1 MSDNPAQIRFGTDG
15 WRAVVG
21 KDFTIP
27 NVNRVAHATALW
39 LRDSYE
45 SGSAVVIGNDPRL
58 LGHEAAQATA
68 SIMAAHGIQV
78 YLANNI
84 TPTPAISWATK
95 EYGCAAGIIITASH
109 NPPEYNG
116 YKIKG
121 HYGGSALPE
130 MIEEIERRI
139 SSSDARLPD
148 AAPYET
154 YVEQGLIT
162 IRTVRSDYLHMLKS
176 RIDLEAIRDAGICI
190 VHDAMFGA
198 GKGTLS
204 ELLGTDAVVE
214 LRSEFD
220 PAFGGGAPEPIERNL
235 ADLPKT
241 VLYKGCSAG
250 IANDGDADR
259 IGMCDENGRFI
270 DSHRMLALLV
280 QYLHKDLGLS
290 GDIVKTFSTTDMLDA
305 MGRAYGL
312 TVHTTPIGFK
322 YIGRYFLGTD
332 VLIGGEESGGI
343 AVKGHIPDRD
353 GIYIGLLILEMM
365 AHRRKSL
372 SELVDGLFDEF
383 GPYAYHRVDVHT
395 TENAKRSALRLLK
408 DSGGLSEIAGARVES
423 LESLDG
429 LKHRMHGGWLLV
441 RSSGTEPI
449 LRIYAEAT
457 SRSKAE
463 AYVEDAVRQLGI

>member
-1 MSDNPAQIRFGTDG
+1 MSDTPEQIRFGTEG

-21 KDFTIP
+21 KDFTIA

-39 LRDSYE
+39 LQDSYE
-45 SGSAVVIGNDPRL
+45 SGSSVVIGHDPRL
-58 LGHEAAQATA
+58 LGREAAQATA
-68 SIMAAHGIQV
+68 SIMAARDIPV
-78 YLANNI
+78 YLADNI

-95 EYGCAAGIIITASH
+95 EYGSAAGIIITASH

-121 HYGGSALPE
+121 HYGGSALPS

-139 SSSDARLPD
+139 PSSDERLPD
-148 AAPYET
+148 VEPYET

-162 IRTVRSDYLHMLKS
+162 LQTVRSDYLDMLKS
-176 RIDLEAIRDAGICI
+176 RIDLKAIRDARICI

-198 GKGTLS
+198 GKGTFS

-220 PAFGGGAPEPIERNL
+220 SAFGGGAPEPIERNL
-235 ADLPKT
+235 AMLPQI
-241 VLYKGCSAG
+241 VLDKGFSVG

-270 DSHRMLALLV
+270 DSHRLLALLV
-280 QYLHKDLGLS
+280 QYLHKDRGLS
-290 GDIVKTFSTTDMLDA
+290 GDIVKTFSTTDMLDE

-322 YIGRYFLGTD
+322 YIGGFFLEGD
-332 VLIGGEESGGI
+332 VLVGGEESGGI

-365 AHRRKSL
+365 AHRKKTL
-372 SELVDGLFDEF
+372 SQLVDGLFNEF
-383 GPYAYHRVDVHT
+383 GPHAYHRIDVHT
-395 TENAKRSALRLLK
+395 TQNAKRHALRLLK
-408 DSGGLSEIAGARVES
+408 ESGGLSEIAGIRVQS

-429 LKHRMHGGWLLV
+429 FKHHMDGGWLLV
-441 RSSGTEPI
+441 RPSGTEPV
-449 LRIYAEAT
+449 LRIYSEAS

-463 AYVEDAVRQLGI
+463 AFVEDAVRQLGI